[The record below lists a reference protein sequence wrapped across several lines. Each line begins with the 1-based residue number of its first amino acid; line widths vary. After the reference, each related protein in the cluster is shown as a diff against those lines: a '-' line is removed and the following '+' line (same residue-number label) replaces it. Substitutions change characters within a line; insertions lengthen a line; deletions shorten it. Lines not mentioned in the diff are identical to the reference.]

1 MREKTTFE
9 HLLEDAFD
17 RYAVAGAPL
26 DADPHTL
33 AVEAVSGGGRR
44 RGLALRI
51 PAAPRGLL
59 LAASVGLL
67 LLTLLA
73 AALMA
78 GALPVKPRAPL
89 GGGGRILVTYPT
101 GPSHL
106 LTIDG
111 DRAVAR
117 EVRVRGCPRTVG
129 NADATATM
137 QRFVGIR
144 YEGFDGGVSE
154 PISTKYAGGE
164 RWSADNRVLALVDW
178 THGTVTFVTI
188 PGNDVE
194 HPAQLTVAVDVRDL
208 PVTTDG
214 YPMFEGNFSPD
225 GRSFLLVT
233 YPDTGGGTPRNR
245 LSVLDVGTG
254 ASRALTDVPAITPTP
269 VDPIVGV
276 AWAPGNSAIAFAST
290 VDGMSQVGW
299 VSTESGQLTWL
310 GHPQG
315 VPDAA
320 DLVVQAWS
328 PDASRIAVWADGSL
342 WFVDADG
349 GTWQRTPLAGPN
361 SPTTFAMTPD
371 GRKAGVVNGSVLTVL
386 DVPTGTMEV
395 RRLGGSTVAWSP
407 DRSALSVLEPSAGAG
422 PTEVLVYD
430 PWTASE
436 PVRLFTVPEESSF
449 PVGGTGGPCLQ
460 WLSEVS
466 P

>member
-1 MREKTTFE
+1 MRDPKTFE
-9 HLLEDAFD
+9 DRLQDAFD
-17 RYAVAGAPL
+17 RFAAAGAPIGL
-26 DADPHTL
+26 DARALVAEVTTT
-33 AVEAVSGGGRR
+33 GGRHPVR
-44 RGLALRI
+44 ALRL
-51 PAAPRGLL
+51 PTVPRPLL
-59 LAASVGLL
+59 LAAAVGLL
-67 LLTLLA
+67 MLLLAGSALLAGSLLTPD
-73 AALMA
+73 
-78 GALPVKPRAPL
+78 GPL

-117 EVRVRGCPRTVG
+117 EVRVRGCPRAVG
-129 NADATATM
+129 NADAVVADI
-137 QRFVGIR
+137 RFKGITFT
-144 YEGFDGGVSE
+144 GFDGGVSE
-154 PISTKYAGGE
+154 PISTNYAGGE

-178 THGTVTFVTI
+178 THGTVTFVTV

-194 HPAQLTVAVDVRDL
+194 HPAQLKVAVDLQDI

-214 YPMFEGNFSPD
+214 YPMFDGNFSPD

-233 YPDTGGGTPRNR
+233 YPDTGGRTPRNR

-254 ASRALTDVPAITPTP
+254 ASRALTDVPGITPTP

-276 AWAPGNSAIAFAST
+276 AWAPGNSAVAFAST
-290 VDGMSQVGW
+290 DAGMTQVGW

-310 GHPQG
+310 SHPPG
-315 VPDAA
+315 VPDTA

-328 PDASRIAVWADGSL
+328 PDATRIAVWADGSL
-342 WFVDADG
+342 WFVDTDG

-361 SPTTFAMTPD
+361 SPTTFAMAPD

-395 RRLGGSTVAWSP
+395 RRFGGSTLAWSP

-422 PTEVLVYD
+422 PPEVLVYD

-449 PVGGTGGPCLQ
+449 PVSGTGGPCLQ